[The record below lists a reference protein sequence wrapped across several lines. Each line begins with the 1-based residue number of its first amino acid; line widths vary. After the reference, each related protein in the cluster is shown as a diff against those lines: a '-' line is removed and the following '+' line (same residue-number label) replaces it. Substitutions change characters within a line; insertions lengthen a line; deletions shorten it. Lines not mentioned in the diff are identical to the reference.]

1 MTVLILFG
9 SLAAFFL
16 VGMPIAF
23 ALGLSSLLGMVYLG
37 FPLTMTVQKLFT
49 ANDSFP
55 LMAIPF
61 FILAGALMT
70 RGGISFRLVL
80 LANAVVRGRA
90 GGLAVVAVLGS
101 MFFGA
106 ISGSPV
112 STVAAVGGILIP
124 SMVALGYK
132 PTFCGA
138 VHATAGPLGGLIP
151 PSLALII
158 YGVCANQ
165 SISTLFVATV
175 GPGILMGCVLMVV
188 AGFIAKRRGYGG
200 SLKQDKSTRALLR
213 ESIWALLMPVI
224 ILGGIYTG
232 VFTPTEAAVVSA
244 VYALLVGLFIYREL
258 NLKELRAVCLDTVI
272 GTATIMV
279 IINFSTVFSWIIA
292 AERLPQ
298 IITESILT
306 LTDNRYVIIAL
317 ITIILL
323 IVGTFMDAAPAIL
336 IFTPVFL
343 PLVMKLGYSPI
354 HFGTIMCTNLL
365 IGLSTPPVGVTL
377 FMASR
382 ISGVKVDKIIGEAW
396 PFIGAMICVL
406 ILVIIFPQLSL
417 WLTQFM

>member
-1 MTVLILFG
+1 MTVAILFC

-16 VGMPIAF
+16 IGMPIAF
-23 ALGLSSLLGMVYLG
+23 ALGLSSVLAIVYLDV
-37 FPLTMTVQKLFT
+37 PLTMSVQKLFT

-55 LMAIPF
+55 LMSIPF

-70 RGGISFRLVL
+70 RGGISIRLVA

-90 GGLAVVAVLGS
+90 GGLAIVAVLGS

-132 PTFCGA
+132 PEFCGA

-151 PSLALII
+151 PSIALII

-165 SISTLFVATV
+165 SISVLFVATV
-175 GPGILMGCVLMVV
+175 LPGILMGIALMLV
-188 AGFIAKRRGYGG
+188 AATIAKRRGYGG
-200 SLKQDKSTRALLR
+200 TLEQTQSTGALLR
-213 ESIWALLMPVI
+213 ESIWALFMPII
-224 ILGGIYTG
+224 ILGGIYSG
-232 VFTPTEAAVVSA
+232 VFTPTEAAVVAA
-244 VYALLVGLFIYREL
+244 VYALVIGIFVYREL
-258 NLKELRAVCLDTVI
+258 ALKDLSAIFLDTVI
-272 GTATIMV
+272 GTATIMI
-279 IINFSTVFSWIIA
+279 IINFSTVFSWVIA

-298 IITESILT
+298 IITESILA
-306 LTDNRYVIIAL
+306 LTDNKHLIMAL
-317 ITIILL
+317 ITAILL

-343 PLVMKLGYSPI
+343 PLVVKLGYSPV
-354 HFGTIMCTNLL
+354 HFGIIMCTNLL

-377 FMASR
+377 FMSSR

-396 PFIGAMICVL
+396 PFIAAMISVL
-406 ILVIIFPQLSL
+406 ILIIIFPQISL
-417 WLTQFM
+417 WLPKFM